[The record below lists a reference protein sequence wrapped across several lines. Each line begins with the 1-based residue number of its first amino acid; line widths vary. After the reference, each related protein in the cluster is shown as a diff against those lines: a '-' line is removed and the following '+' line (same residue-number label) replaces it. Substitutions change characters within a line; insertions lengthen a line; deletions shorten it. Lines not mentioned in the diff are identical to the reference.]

1 MLVRGRLFRKVDFV
15 FLVREC
21 LFHKNVFCIL
31 GMKRLF
37 RNVDFVFS
45 VRGRLNRKMDFV
57 FWLRERLFRNV
68 DFVFWYTGLFGPP
81 YGDEY
86 KSHPQG
92 LKVTVVE
99 NLTPQGD
106 KSYDENP

>member
-1 MLVRGRLFRKVDFV
+1 M
-15 FLVREC
+15 
-21 LFHKNVFCIL
+21 
-31 GMKRLF
+31 
-37 RNVDFVFS
+37 
-45 VRGRLNRKMDFV
+45 
-57 FWLRERLFRNV
+57 

-81 YGDEY
+81 YRDEY

-106 KSYDENP
+106 KSYDEIPLGISVTLNSFNQVLWISY